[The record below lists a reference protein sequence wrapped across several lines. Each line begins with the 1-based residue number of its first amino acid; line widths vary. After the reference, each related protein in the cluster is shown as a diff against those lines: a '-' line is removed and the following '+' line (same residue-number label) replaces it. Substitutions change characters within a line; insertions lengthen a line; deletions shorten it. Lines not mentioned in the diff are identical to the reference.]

1 MEACGSSNY
10 WGRKF
15 VEFEHDVKLINS
27 KYVKP
32 FVKRNKNDANDV
44 EGIAAAAMSPNMS
57 FCSVKTEAHQDM

>member
-15 VEFEHDVKLINS
+15 IKFGHNVKLINP

-32 FVKRNKNDANDV
+32 FVKRNKNDANDA
-44 EGIAAAAMSPNMS
+44 EGIAAAAMSPTS
-57 FCSVKTEAHQDM
+57 CKAILRVKRGSHD